1 MSSRQKQTAPSQGQ
15 INKGQSPTAV
25 DSASSAAD
33 REAPGG
39 GHNRTWLGRYGP
51 YVLLAVILV
60 LVMLVRLRVA
70 DVPLERDEGEYA
82 YAAQLILQGIPPYEL
97 AYNMKFPGTYYAYA
111 LILAVFGETAW
122 GIHIGLMFLNLATSL
137 VLFFLLRRFFGTFPA
152 AVGVAGFAVLALD
165 RWILGVFAHATHFI
179 LLPALAGLLL
189 LLNSMD
195 SRRQA
200 GIFGAGILLGIAVL
214 MKQHAIFFLLLAGCM
229 ILWQEWQQQPGRVKR
244 IAISGSLLGAGAAV
258 PVTVVIVLLAAQG
271 VLGRF
276 WFWTFQYASTYVSQI
291 PVSLAW
297 PSFTNGWKTVTQTNL
312 PLWLFS
318 GFGLLMLWAGRWP
331 LGTKMFVTA
340 FVGFSFLTLIP
351 GFFFRPHYFILLLP
365 AAACGMAVAV
375 SFIEKDLLPHI
386 PGVVAQAIGAA
397 LFLVLVGAYA
407 LHERAYLTAMTP
419 RELSRSRYGANPF
432 PEAVEIARYL
442 REHTAEDDRIAV
454 LGSEPEIFFYANR
467 KSATGYI
474 YTYALM
480 EPQPYASMMQEEMMN
495 EIEDGRPKYLV
506 LVDIR
511 TSWLARP
518 SSDTRI
524 LEWMTRYWQACYDV
538 VGVTDIV
545 SNDTTIYRWDDEATG
560 YEPQTEHRIYTLRRK
575 NSDPC
580 HARRD

>member
-1 MSSRQKQTAPSQGQ
+1 MSTRQKQTAPSPGQ
-15 INKGQSPTAV
+15 INKGQSP
-25 DSASSAAD
+25 
-33 REAPGG
+33 GG
-39 GHNRTWLGRYGP
+39 EQNRAWLGRYGP

-60 LVMLVRLRVA
+60 LVTLVRLRVA

-122 GIHIGLMFLNLATSL
+122 GIHIGLMILNLANSL
-137 VLFFLLRRFFGTFPA
+137 VLFFLIRRFFGAFPA
-152 AVGVAGFAVLALD
+152 AVGAAGFAVLAVD

-189 LLNSMD
+189 LLISMD
-195 SRRQA
+195 SRRLA
-200 GIFGAGILLGIAVL
+200 GIFGAGILLGTAVL

-229 ILWQEWQQQPGRVKR
+229 ILWQEWQQQQRSIKR

-258 PVTVVIVLLAAQG
+258 PVMVIIVLLAVQG
-271 VLGRF
+271 VLDRF
-276 WFWTFQYASTYVSQI
+276 WFWTFQYASAYVSQF
-291 PVSLAW
+291 PASLAW
-297 PSFTNGWKTVTQTNL
+297 PSFLTGWQSVTQANL

-318 GFGLLMLWAGRWP
+318 GFGLLMLWVGRWP

-340 FVGFSFLTLIP
+340 FVGFSFLALIP

-365 AAACGMAVAV
+365 GAAFGMAVAV
-375 SFIEKDLLPHI
+375 SFIEKDLLSHVPS
-386 PGVVAQAIGAA
+386 VMAQVIGTA
-397 LFLVLVGAYA
+397 LFLVLVGTYA
-407 LHERAYLTAMTP
+407 LHERVYLTSMTP
-419 RELSRSRYGANPF
+419 HELSRLRYGANPF

-442 REHTAEDDRIAV
+442 REHTTEDDRIAI
-454 LGSEPEIFFYANR
+454 LGSEPEIYFYANR

-474 YTYALM
+474 YTYPLM
-480 EPQPYASMMQEEMMN
+480 EPQPFASRMQDEMMD

-524 LEWMTRYWQACYDV
+524 LAWMTRYWQACYEV
-538 VGVTDIV
+538 AGVTDIV
-545 SNDTTIYRWDDEATG
+545 SNDMTIYRWDDEVTG
-560 YEPQTEHRIYTLRRK
+560 YEPQMEHRIYTLRRK

-580 HARRD
+580 HVRRD

>member
-1 MSSRQKQTAPSQGQ
+1 MNSKQKQTTPSQNQ
-15 INKGQSPTAV
+15 ANKGQSPTAV
-25 DSASSAAD
+25 DNTSTATG
-33 REAPGG
+33 REVLGG
-39 GHNRTWLGRYGP
+39 EHDRTWLEQYGP

-60 LVMLVRLRVA
+60 LVMLVRIRIA

-97 AYNMKFPGTYYAYA
+97 TYNMKFPGTYYAYA

-122 GIHIGLMFLNLATSL
+122 GIHIGLLFLNLATSL
-137 VLFFLLRRFFGTFPA
+137 VLFFLVRRFFGTFPA
-152 AVGVAGFAVLALD
+152 AVGAAGFAALSVD

-195 SRRQA
+195 SRRLP
-200 GIFGAGILLGIAVL
+200 GIFGAGILLGSAVL

-229 ILWQEWQQQPGRVKR
+229 ILWQEWQQQPRSVKR
-244 IAISGSLLGAGAAV
+244 IAINGSLLGAGAAV
-258 PVTVVIVLLAAQG
+258 PVTVIIVLLATQG
-271 VLGRF
+271 VLERF
-276 WFWTFQYASTYVSQI
+276 WFWTFQYASSYVSQI

-297 PSFTNGWKTVTQTNL
+297 PSFSTGWKIITQANL

-318 GFGLLMLWAGRWP
+318 GFGLSMLWVGRWP

-340 FVGFSFLTLIP
+340 FVGFSFLALIP

-365 AAACGMAVAV
+365 SAAFGMAVAV
-375 SFIEKDLLPHI
+375 SFIEKDLLSHI
-386 PGVVAQAIGAA
+386 PRVMAQAIGAA
-397 LFLVLVGAYA
+397 LFLVLAGTYA
-407 LHERAYLTAMTP
+407 LHERTYLTSMAP
-419 RELSRSRYGANPF
+419 RELSRLRYGANPF

-442 REHTAEDDRIAV
+442 REHTADDDRIAV

-467 KSATGYI
+467 KSVTGYI

-480 EPQPYASMMQEEMMN
+480 EPQPFASKMQDEMMDQF
-495 EIEDGRPKYLV
+495 EDGRPKYLV

-511 TSWLARP
+511 TSWLPRP

-524 LEWMTRYWQACYDV
+524 LEWMTRYGQACYEV
-538 VGVTDIV
+538 VGVADIV
-545 SNDTTIYRWDDEATG
+545 SNDTTVYRCDDEATG